1 MRRDGK
7 GGRSRGRWACIR
19 SLRRHVLWNGSHSRP
34 ISSSTMFA
42 VRTARVRTDEY
53 LLTIS
58 KRYEQPVDVLGV
70 GGVHAVEREA
80 TVPQQGGGMVRFD
93 NARLCQ
99 VAVHPS
105 CDAVLRRGVSV
116 GRRRTGSR
124 SIIAHAPQRSIGS
137 LHGGVGQEC
146 TALSSLTS
154 GGRGN
159 HAFLRF

>member
-1 MRRDGK
+1 M
-7 GGRSRGRWACIR
+7 R

-34 ISSSTMFA
+34 MSSSTMFA

-80 TVPQQGGGMVRFD
+80 AVPQQCGGMVRFG
-93 NARLCQ
+93 NALLCQ

-105 CDAVLRRGVSV
+105 CEAVLRRGVSV
-116 GRRRTGSR
+116 GRYGSASER
-124 SIIAHAPQRSIGS
+124 DHGSIIAHAPQRSIGS
-137 LHGGVGQEC
+137 LHGGAGQGC

-154 GGRGN
+154 GGMGN